1 MLHPRGERIGIVETG
16 DSGEWTGKVL
26 WHRHLPG
33 GYLAKAYASV
43 YGGIFWINRLRNGG
57 VHGQAGWFSVCARS
71 LGPFWT
77 RKVNMV
83 GRGGSRSG

>member
-43 YGGIFWINRLRNGG
+43 YGGTFLDK
-57 VHGQAGWFSVCARS
+57 
-71 LGPFWT
+71 PFWQ
-77 RKVNMV
+77 RE
-83 GRGGSRSG
+83 GIP